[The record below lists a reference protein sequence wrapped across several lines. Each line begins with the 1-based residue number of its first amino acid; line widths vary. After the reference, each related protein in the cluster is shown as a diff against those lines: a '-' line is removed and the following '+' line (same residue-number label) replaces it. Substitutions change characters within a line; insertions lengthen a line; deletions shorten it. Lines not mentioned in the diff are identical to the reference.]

1 MMKYYLFSDTMTDET
16 ILYKSTFA
24 GVEQN
29 VASCLEEVKTAE
41 GARLQGDLQFDRDK
55 FWDSLTTAARKVSVT
70 SREYFRFTTVARKVS
85 VTSREY
91 FITAARKVSGMS
103 REYGTVLHYSY
114 AEGQCDVQRV
124 PSSPVISSQSVISS
138 QQLKLFGWVLL
149 GCF

>member
-1 MMKYYLFSDTMTDET
+1 MMKYYLFSDTMTDES

-24 GVEQN
+24 GIEQN

-41 GARLQGDLQFDRDK
+41 GARHQDLQFDRDK

-70 SREYFRFTTVARKVS
+70 SREYRYFTTAARKVS

-91 FITAARKVSGMS
+91 
-103 REYGTVLHYSY
+103 GTVLHYSC

-124 PSSPVISSQSVISS
+124 PVLHYSCAEGQCDVQRVPVLHYNCAERSV
-138 QQLKLFGWVLL
+138 
-149 GCF
+149 

>member
-41 GARLQGDLQFDRDK
+41 GARHQDLQFDRDK

-70 SREYFRFTTVARKVS
+70 SREY
-85 VTSREY
+85 
-91 FITAARKVSGMS
+91 
-103 REYGTVLHYSY
+103 GTVLHYSC
-114 AEGQCDVQRV
+114 AEGQCYVQRV
-124 PSSPVISSQSVISS
+124 GTSLQLRRRSV
-138 QQLKLFGWVLL
+138 
-149 GCF
+149 